1 MDVPLIAFEDVHFAY
16 DAVRPVLCG
25 VDFCLPQGRRLGLT
39 GANGSGKSTFLKLIV
54 GLLRPTQGRVIVF
67 GVARSGERSFLPVR
81 QRVGFLFQDPDD
93 QLFCPTVEEDVAFG
107 PLNQGKTPDEVR
119 QLVGDALDRVGLA
132 GFEERITYRLS
143 GGEKRLVALAGV
155 LAMRPE
161 ILLLDEP
168 VAGLDEAAQAR
179 ITAILRELP
188 HEMIIVSHDQGF
200 LGSID
205 AETVR
210 LLDGK
215 LVT

>member
-1 MDVPLIAFEDVHFAY
+1 MDAPLIVLEDVCFAY
-16 DAVRPVLCG
+16 DAERPVLRG
-25 VDFCLPQGRRLGLT
+25 VDFRLERGRRIGLT

-54 GLLRPTQGRVIVF
+54 GLLRPTRGRVCVL
-67 GVARSGERSFLPVR
+67 GEERRVEREFLPVR

-107 PLNQGKTPDEVR
+107 PLNQGRPPAEVR
-119 QLVGDALDRVGLA
+119 ELVTDALAVVGLE
-132 GFEERITYRLS
+132 GFEHRITYRLS

-179 ITAILRELP
+179 ITATLCGLR
-188 HEMIIVSHDQGF
+188 HEMIIVSHDQQF
-200 LGSID
+200 LD
-205 AETVR
+205 ATATTTLHIR
-210 LLDGK
+210 DGR
-215 LVT
+215 VQA